1 MNGNL
6 QGNLRSVSIQTLGCK
21 LNQAETELL
30 TEDFAQNG
38 YNLVTP
44 ESEADIYILNTCTVT
59 HIADRKARHFL
70 RMARRHHPNSFIV
83 ATGCYAQRSPGELE
97 SIGVVD
103 MVVPQSEKSSL
114 VDKIA
119 GNIPSHLLLPISH
132 LSPPTRSTGSGQ
144 ASHLPTGRTR
154 SFVKIQDGCHDGC
167 AYCIVPQVRGR
178 ESSLPPDD
186 IIARINS
193 RVVQGY
199 KEVVLT
205 GTKIGGYQWDGLGLG
220 GLVAR
225 ILRQTGVERLRLSSL
240 QPQEITPELLTLWG
254 DSRLCRHLHMPLQSG
269 SDETLYRMRRRYH
282 TEVFRQAV
290 KTIREAVPDMAI
302 TTDIIVGFPGESDS
316 DFQNSLAFC
325 QQIGFAAIHVFPYSP
340 RQGTRAAG
348 MTPKIDAGDINIRG
362 QNFRQLS
369 QQSSMNYRG
378 QFLGTTRPVLWENEV
393 SSGVW
398 SGLTDNYL
406 RVFSHIQPTSS
417 RLANGVSVVRLT
429 GLSDDGLMGE
439 IVAQN
444 LILITG

>member
-30 TEDFAQNG
+30 TEDFAHNG

-83 ATGCYAQRSPGELE
+83 ATGCYAQRSPKELE
-97 SIGVVD
+97 ATGVVD
-103 MVVPQSEKSSL
+103 LVVPQSVKSGL
-114 VDKIA
+114 VNIIA
-119 GNIPSHLLLPISH
+119 GQHPSHLSL
-132 LSPPTRSTGSGQ
+132 PTRSTGSGQ
-144 ASHLPTGRTR
+144 ASHFSTGRTR
-154 SFVKIQDGCHDGC
+154 SFIKIQDGCHDGC

-186 IIARINS
+186 IITRINS

-225 ILRQTGVERLRLSSL
+225 ILRETGVERLRLSSL

-290 KTIREAVPDMAI
+290 KTIRDAVPDMAI
-302 TTDIIVGFPGESDS
+302 TTDVIVGFPGESDS

-348 MTPKIDAGDINIRG
+348 MMPKIDARDINIRG

-369 QQSSMNYRG
+369 QQSAMNYGG

-406 RVFSHIQPTSS
+406 RVFSHILQSSS
-417 RLANGVSVVRLT
+417 RLANQVSVVRLT
-429 GLSDDGLMGE
+429 GLSDDGLLGE

-444 LILITG
+444 LILTTG

>member
-83 ATGCYAQRSPGELE
+83 ATGCYAQRSPKELE
-97 SIGVVD
+97 ATGVVD
-103 MVVPQSEKSSL
+103 LVVPQSEKLSL
-114 VDKIA
+114 VDKVA
-119 GNIPSHLLLPISH
+119 SGNPSHLSF
-132 LSPPTRSTGSGQ
+132 PTPT
-144 ASHLPTGRTR
+144 SHLPNGRTR
-154 SFVKIQDGCHDGC
+154 SFIKIQDGCHDGC

-186 IIARINS
+186 IITRINS

-225 ILRQTGVERLRLSSL
+225 ILRETGVERLRLSSL
-240 QPQEITPELLTLWG
+240 QPQEIAPGLLTLWG
-254 DSRLCRHLHMPLQSG
+254 DTRLCRHLHMPLQSG
-269 SDETLYRMRRRYH
+269 SDETLSRMRRRYH
-282 TEVFRQAV
+282 TEDFRQAV

-302 TTDIIVGFPGESDS
+302 TTDVIVGFPGESDS

-325 QQIGFAAIHVFPYSP
+325 QQIGFAAIHVFPYSA

-348 MTPKIDAGDINIRG
+348 MTPKIDARDINIRG

-369 QQSSMNYRG
+369 QQSAMNYRG

-406 RVFSHIQPTSS
+406 RVFSHIPQSSS
-417 RLANGVSVVRLT
+417 RLANQVSVVRLT
-429 GLSDDGLMGE
+429 GLSDDGLLGE

-444 LILITG
+444 LIFTTG